1 MSKTAYL
8 SFDIETDGPSPLT
21 NSMLSLGIALID
33 DNANIIDEL
42 EVNILKRDNTVEDPS
57 TMEFWKK
64 NPVAWEQCHQNMI
77 SPQDAMAKVAEFYGK
92 WSTQYK
98 LIWMAMP
105 VCFDWMFLK
114 SYYMAFAQEHSPDIG
129 FKATCGSTLRDYSIK
144 TKIITNK
151 QYDILVESLPQG
163 LEHRSVDD
171 AKHQGLIF
179 VNLIKLIQSVRNEQ
193 TQNVASKKK

>member
-1 MSKTAYL
+1 
-8 SFDIETDGPSPLT
+8 
-21 NSMLSLGIALID
+21 
-33 DNANIIDEL
+33 
-42 EVNILKRDNTVEDPS
+42 
-57 TMEFWKK
+57 MEFWKK
-64 NPVAWEQCHQNMI
+64 NPVAWEQCHQNVI
-77 SPQDAMAKVAEFYGK
+77 TPQEAMAKVAIFYGK

-114 SYYMAFAQEHSPDIG
+114 SYYVAFAPENSPDIG

-151 QYDILVESLPQG
+151 QFDVMVESLQKNIG

-179 VNLIKLIQSVRNEQ
+179 VNLVKLIQKN
-193 TQNVASKKK
+193 AKK